1 MPLTDVACRNATCAP
16 GKPRARYADGMGMYL
31 EVSASGAKYWRLK
44 YRFGLKE
51 RRLAIGVYPEI
62 TLAAARAARAKARE
76 LLRAGQD
83 PVALRKDAKLARLIG
98 VEDSF
103 ESVARA
109 WHEQWRS
116 SRTDHHTEYV
126 IRRLAADVFPVLG
139 HLSVAEVTAPKLVAM
154 AKRIEARGALDIA
167 KRALQTCGQIFRF
180 AVAHGFIER
189 SPAADIKPSDV
200 LKSHRKANYPRVEP
214 KELPELLRKMA
225 VYDGSPHTR
234 AALQL
239 IALTFVRTSELIHAT
254 WDEFDLDAAEWRIP
268 AERMKMRTPHIVPL
282 SRQAVDQLRCLE
294 ELRNHSSYVFPGER
308 DHERPMSNNTIL
320 GALERMGYK
329 HRMTGHGFRGV
340 ASTLLHE
347 LSFPHAHIELQLAH
361 QERNAVS
368 ASYNHAT
375 HLPERRKMM
384 QAWADHL
391 DALRTGNR
399 AKPNRKLN
407 PSPGNARGSEEHAL

>member
-1 MPLTDVACRNATCAP
+1 MPLTDVACRNAICPA
-16 GKPRARYADGMGMYL
+16 GKPRERYADGLGMYL
-31 EVSASGAKYWRLK
+31 EVTPTGGKYWRLK
-44 YRFGLKE
+44 YRFGPKE
-51 RRLAIGVYPEI
+51 KRLALGVYPEV
-62 TLAAARAARAKARE
+62 TLAAARRARDKARE
-76 LLRAGQD
+76 LLSEGRD
-83 PVALRKDAKLARLIG
+83 PVAPRKEAKLVRQAAI
-98 VEDSF
+98 ENTF
-103 ESVARA
+103 EAIARA
-109 WHEQWRS
+109 WHEQWRA

-139 HLSVAEVTAPKLVAM
+139 HVPITEVTTPKLVAM
-154 AKRIEARGALDIA
+154 AKKIEARGALDIA
-167 KRALQTCGQIFRF
+167 KRALQTCGQIFRY
-180 AVAHGFIER
+180 AIAYGYVQHN
-189 SPAADIKPSDV
+189 PASAIKPSDV
-200 LKSHRKANYPRVEP
+200 LKTRRKENYSRVEP

-254 WDEFDLDAAEWRIP
+254 WDEFDLEAAEWRIP
-268 AERMKMRTPHIVPL
+268 AERMKMRSPHIVPL
-282 SRQAVDQLRCLE
+282 SRQAVDALRCLN
-294 ELRNHSSYVFPGER
+294 ELRNLSPYVFPGER

-320 GALERMGYK
+320 KALERLGYK

-347 LSFPHAHIELQLAH
+347 MSFPHPHIELQLAH

-375 HLPERRKMM
+375 YLPERRLMM

-391 DALRTGNR
+391 DSLRTGVRGKAARSPRMRTRSGFNR
-399 AKPNRKLN
+399 TIA
-407 PSPGNARGSEEHAL
+407 A